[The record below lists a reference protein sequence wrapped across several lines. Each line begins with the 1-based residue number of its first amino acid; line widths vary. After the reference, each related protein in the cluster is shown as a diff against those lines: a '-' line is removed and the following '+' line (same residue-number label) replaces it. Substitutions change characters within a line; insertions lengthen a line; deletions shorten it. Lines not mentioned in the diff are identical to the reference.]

1 MFLSEE
7 QAKLRI
13 DYLNKQIDSLPEGH
27 LYERTTRGKTYSAI
41 WIKSYPKNSKYSHR
55 YFSTS
60 RSPGKELA
68 ALALKRSTLVDEVNT
83 LLMQIGINRETRRRI
98 SVVARR
104 GEPVKMDYEFFCKL
118 KKTEDT
124 NTYPK
129 PKKCYEYKGILFRSK
144 SEQVI
149 AEYLDKMGYPYSYES
164 RLTMGNKTVYP
175 DFSVYL
181 PEIDKVIF
189 IEFMGRM
196 DDRDYILDAGERF
209 KFYGYKGFMVGRDVI
224 FICETDKSAFDTGM
238 LNIWIN
244 ALIMANTEVAK

>member
-27 LYERTTRGKTYSAI
+27 LYERTSRGKTYSAI

-55 YFSTS
+55 YFSTT
-60 RSPGKELA
+60 RSPGKDLA
-68 ALALKRSTLVDEVNT
+68 ELALKRAKLVDEVNT

-175 DFSVYL
+175 DFSVYI

-209 KFYGYKGFMVGRDVI
+209 KFYGYRGFMVGRDVI
-224 FICETDKSAFDTGM
+224 FICETDTNAFDTGM

>member
-1 MFLSEE
+1 
-7 QAKLRI
+7 
-13 DYLNKQIDSLPEGH
+13 
-27 LYERTTRGKTYSAI
+27 
-41 WIKSYPKNSKYSHR
+41 
-55 YFSTS
+55 
-60 RSPGKELA
+60 
-68 ALALKRSTLVDEVNT
+68 
-83 LLMQIGINRETRRRI
+83 
-98 SVVARR
+98 
-104 GEPVKMDYEFFCKL
+104 
-118 KKTEDT
+118 
-124 NTYPK
+124 
-129 PKKCYEYKGILFRSK
+129 
-144 SEQVI
+144 
-149 AEYLDKMGYPYSYES
+149 
-164 RLTMGNKTVYP
+164 MGNKTVYP

>member
-27 LYERTTRGKTYSAI
+27 LHARKVNGCSYSAV
-41 WIKSYPKNSKYSHR
+41 WIKSHPKSSKYNNR
-55 YFSTS
+55 YFSVTK
-60 RSPGKELA
+60 SPGKELA
-68 ALALKRSTLVDEVNT
+68 ALALKRAILVDEVNE
-83 LLMQIGINRETRRRI
+83 LLRQIGINRNTRRRI

-129 PKKCYEYKGILFRSK
+129 PRKCYEYKGILMRTK
-144 SEQVI
+144 SEQII

-164 RLTMGNKTVYP
+164 RLTIGNKTVYR
-175 DFSVYL
+175 F
-181 PEIDKVIF
+181 IF
-189 IEFMGRM
+189 LR
-196 DDRDYILDAGERF
+196 
-209 KFYGYKGFMVGRDVI
+209 
-224 FICETDKSAFDTGM
+224 
-238 LNIWIN
+238 
-244 ALIMANTEVAK
+244 LIK